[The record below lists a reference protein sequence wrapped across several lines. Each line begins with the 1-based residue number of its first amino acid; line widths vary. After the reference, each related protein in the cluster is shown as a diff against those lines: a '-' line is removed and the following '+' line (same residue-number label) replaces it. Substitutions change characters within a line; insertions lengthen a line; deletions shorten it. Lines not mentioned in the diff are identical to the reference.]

1 MFRGGFGL
9 STEALRRREA
19 QAAARPPS
27 KRSGEEEGDSEDEK
41 TAQAKALISSS
52 AEKDRKPD
60 VFDTHVG
67 PFLESYV
74 LWCQKKGVIL
84 GWIPGLVGVALF
96 ILVAL
101 AVGTSHGHR
110 HLSAKRAQPVS
121 PNPTFAS
128 HPLTP
133 PPLALPRAFLPQG
146 LAPATSLAR
155 PSFGC

>member
-67 PFLESYV
+67 PFLE
-74 LWCQKKGVIL
+74 
-84 GWIPGLVGVALF
+84 
-96 ILVAL
+96 
-101 AVGTSHGHR
+101 R
-110 HLSAKRAQPVS
+110 
-121 PNPTFAS
+121 
-128 HPLTP
+128 
-133 PPLALPRAFLPQG
+133 
-146 LAPATSLAR
+146 
-155 PSFGC
+155 